1 MSDVGRWL
9 EGLGLGRYAEAFA
22 AHDIDLDI
30 VAELSEPDLERLGVS
45 LGDRKRLLR
54 AIAGLAGAAPAVAA
68 PAPPPQAAAP
78 ARRSRRA
85 ATRPSAASSP

>member
-30 VAELSEPDLERLGVS
+30 LAELSEPDLERLG
-45 LGDRKRLLR
+45 RLAR
-54 AIAGLAGAAPAVAA
+54 R
-68 PAPPPQAAAP
+68 PQASAARDRG
-78 ARRSRRA
+78 ARRRRA
-85 ATRPSAASSP
+85 GRRRSAAARSAAAAGRARAAARATRPSAAS

>member
-22 AHDIDLDI
+22 AHDIDLDV

-54 AIAGLAGAAPAVAA
+54 AIAGLAGAAPTVAA
-68 PAPPPQAAAP
+68 APPPQAAARP
-78 ARRSRRA
+78 RRSHRA